1 MSLAVLD
8 DIIEASGLPERE
20 FLLEP
25 TFRTSS
31 CNMRRFPIGGKK
43 WLNQQHKSP
52 MVFNIN
58 T

>member
-1 MSLAVLD
+1 MKYDVSQIKLRNIPDL
-8 DIIEASGLPERE
+8 EQ
-20 FLLEP
+20 LEP